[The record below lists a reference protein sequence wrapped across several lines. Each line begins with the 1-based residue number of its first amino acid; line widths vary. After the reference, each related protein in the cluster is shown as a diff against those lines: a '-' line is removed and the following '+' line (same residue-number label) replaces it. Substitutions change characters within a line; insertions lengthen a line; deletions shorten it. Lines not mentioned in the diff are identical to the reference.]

1 MAEYNFYKR
10 EDKLTLDSRQKNLL
24 KAKAHHLKPV
34 VRIGQHGLG
43 AGIIGAAEACL
54 ERHELIK
61 VHVHEGKREERQAM
75 IDELVE
81 RTNAQL
87 VHRIGKVFILYR
99 ERQEE
104 R

>member
-1 MAEYNFYKR
+1 MEM
-10 EDKLTLDSRQKNLL
+10 DLTLDNRQRKIF

-34 VRIGQHGLG
+34 VRIGQHGLTQ
-43 AGIIGAAEACL
+43 GIIEETDTCL

-75 IDELVE
+75 IDELA
-81 RTNAQL
+81 RLTNSEL

-99 ERQEE
+99 KRKDES
-104 R
+104 